1 MEIIIAVVSAI
12 IGLFIYN
19 RVQKSKADSGQR
31 ELEIKAAVIEEKV
44 DNLQNAVKESQKE
57 EAKDV
62 KQIENEQGKNLSGQ
76 SLVDFFT
83 GRNRS
88 K

>member
-31 ELEIKAAVIEEKV
+31 ELEIKTAVIEEKV
-44 DNLQNAVKESQKE
+44 DNLQNAVKQSEKE
-57 EAKDV
+57 EKQDV
-62 KQIENEQGKNLSGQ
+62 KQIENEQGKKVSG
-76 SLVDFFT
+76 SDLVDFFDK
-83 GRNRS
+83 R